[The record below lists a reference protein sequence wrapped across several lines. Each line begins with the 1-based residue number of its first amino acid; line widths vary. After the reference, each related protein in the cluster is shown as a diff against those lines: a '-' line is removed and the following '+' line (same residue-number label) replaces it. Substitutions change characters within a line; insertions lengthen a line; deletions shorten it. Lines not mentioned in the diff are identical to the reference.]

1 MVTAIIVSS
10 LCQFQSHNG
19 AIAVGLV
26 VLSSRCLVVLLT
38 ILPHGEAILQ
48 LAAVLESLGAEVM
61 VLKFEGRLVQMGH
74 DEIQAV
80 LRRIR

>member
-1 MVTAIIVSS
+1 MVRLLPKFTGGVSLKDVKRLVINEVTLRYTATPQT
-10 LCQFQSHNG
+10 LQ
-19 AIAVGLV
+19 
-26 VLSSRCLVVLLT
+26 
-38 ILPHGEAILQ
+38 AILQ

>member
-1 MVTAIIVSS
+1 MKDVKRLVINEVTLRYTANPQT
-10 LCQFQSHNG
+10 LQ
-19 AIAVGLV
+19 
-26 VLSSRCLVVLLT
+26 
-38 ILPHGEAILQ
+38 AILQ